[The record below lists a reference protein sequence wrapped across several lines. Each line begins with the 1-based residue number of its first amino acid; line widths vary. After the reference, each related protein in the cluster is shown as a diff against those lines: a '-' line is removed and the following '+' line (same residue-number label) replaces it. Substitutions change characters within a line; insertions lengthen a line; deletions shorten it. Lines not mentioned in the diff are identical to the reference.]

1 MSDNGGAIAI
11 KGFNYQ
17 KATIML
23 VMINNYHKQNFK
35 VIPESKEDFEVHVD
49 NDIYFIQVKGTQ
61 KLSVNSLSR
70 RTKKETK
77 IVKSIIEKNLESG
90 TDTNKRKIFVH
101 SLADTTKKDM
111 VSEDGTLVTPIY
123 KLSDEQKKTII
134 DSLNLNQNQELRL
147 QNQKFYIT
155 PFSNDLTLAS
165 KHLKGEMVEKDL
177 LVTKKRA
184 NLVLGELA
192 QEIDSKS
199 EIEVFSDADISRKI
213 IDSNFLK
220 EVFVSVERKDK
231 FDDIL
236 EKLPYN
242 QLRKMKIGFEKT
254 KFLFS
259 YQSLKEKVKSTIDV
273 EELMDMSDE
282 EVVDFIVEEIRKIDS
297 TIKSKEL
304 MIAISIDCYCEIGGE
319 LT

>member
-17 KATIML
+17 KAAIML

-70 RTKKETK
+70 RTKKATK
-77 IVKSIIEKNLESG
+77 IVESIIEKNLEPG

-134 DSLNLNQNQELRL
+134 DSLNLNQNQKLRL

-155 PFSNDLTLAS
+155 PFSNDLTLAI

-213 IDSNFLK
+213 IDSDFLK

-236 EKLPYN
+236 EELPYN
-242 QLRKMKIGFEKT
+242 QLRKMKIEFEKT
-254 KFLFS
+254 KILFS
-259 YQSLKEKVKSTIDV
+259 YQSLKEQVKRTIDV

-282 EVVDFIVEEIRKIDS
+282 EVVDSIVEEIRKIDS

>member
-17 KATIML
+17 KAAIML

-61 KLSVNSLSR
+61 KLSVNSLSS

-77 IVKSIIEKNLESG
+77 IVKSIIEKNLEPG
-90 TDTNKRKIFVH
+90 TDTNKRKIFVY

-134 DSLNLNQNQELRL
+134 DRLNLNQNQKLRL

-155 PFSNDLTLAS
+155 PFCNDLTLAR

-236 EKLPYN
+236 EELPYN
-242 QLRKMKIGFEKT
+242 QLRKRKIKVEKT
-254 KFLFS
+254 KILFS

-297 TIKSKEL
+297 KIKSKEL